1 MNYLSVETISK
12 RFGER
17 LLFSDVTFGIDKGDK
32 VALVAKNGA
41 GKSTLLK
48 LLCNQDE
55 PDEGRIVYRN
65 GISVAYLD
73 QSDRFSKGATVLSAA
88 LNSDIPENQAILEY
102 QRASSGDGDLNHALE
117 RMNELNAWDAD
128 VKVKEILTQLK
139 LDEFDKP
146 VEHLSGGQKKRLALA
161 KLLATEPD
169 FMILDEPTNHLDLD
183 MIEWLEERLQQSNST
198 ILMVTH
204 DRYFLEV
211 VCDTIIELDRQT
223 TFKYGGNFSTFLGMK
238 EERNQIEVATV
249 SKAKNLYRKE
259 LEWMRRMPKARGTK
273 AKARQDAFYKT
284 EEVAKTKLGEDS
296 LELIIK
302 PERLGS
308 KILEFHKVSYQIGD
322 LILLDKF
329 DYIFK
334 RNEKIGIIGPNG
346 VGKSSLLKLV
356 MEEYTPTAGKIVLGE
371 TVKIGY
377 YSQDGLNFKDDK
389 RVIEVIK
396 DIAEYIQAE
405 KGRKLSAAQMLEMF
419 LFSKETH
426 WQLVSTLSGGEKKR
440 LYLLTVLMANPNFL
454 ILDEPTNDLDIYAMA
469 ALEDYLLNFNG
480 CVIVVSHD
488 RFFLDKMA
496 DHLFVFMGDGKVKNH
511 PGGYSNFLDWR
522 KKNKH
527 LFTTNKEEKPV
538 GDKSNE
544 GRISGVDLDG
554 KTRKLSYNEQK
565 EYKQLGREIE
575 KLEEKQKS
583 MNAKIASGVIEDP
596 EVFYKELAEL
606 ADSIDEKSMRWL
618 ELSEFV

>member
-32 VALVAKNGA
+32 VALVAQNGA

-48 LLCNQDE
+48 LLCRQDE

-73 QSDRFSKGATVLSAA
+73 QSDKFAEGASVLSAA

-102 QRASSGDGDLNHALE
+102 QRASNGDGDLGYALE

-139 LDEFDKP
+139 LDDFDKP
-146 VEHLSGGQKKRLALA
+146 IEHLSGGQKKRLALA

-223 TFKYGGNFSTFLGMK
+223 TYKYGGNFSTFLGMK
-238 EERNQIEVATV
+238 EERNQIEEATV

-273 AKARQDAFYKT
+273 AKARQDAFYRT
-284 EEVAKTKLGEDS
+284 EEVAQTKLGEDS

-346 VGKSSLLKLV
+346 VGKSTLLKLI
-356 MEEYTPTAGKIVLGE
+356 MEEYLPTAGKIVLGE

-527 LFTTNKEEKPV
+527 LFSANKEEKPAEE
-538 GDKSNE
+538 KSQE
-544 GRISGVDLDG
+544 GRMSGVDIEQ
-554 KTRKLSYNEQK
+554 KKRKLSYNEQK

-575 KLEEKQKS
+575 KLEERQKD
-583 MNAKIASGVIEDP
+583 MNAKIAAGDVEDP
-596 EVFYKELAEL
+596 ETFYKELSEL

-618 ELSEFV
+618 ELSEFA